1 MKRFYDRAMTAAMVG
16 CVLFATGMTY
26 ASAAFA
32 VACAAVAVFCGKKLD
47 SYE

>member
-16 CVLFATGMTY
+16 CVLFATGMTLT
-26 ASAAFA
+26 STAFA
-32 VACAAVAVFCGKKLD
+32 VACAAIAALCGKKLE